1 MFTKACLI
9 FNPTAGQGDPVEELV
24 KIREILEPKLNLDI
38 IPSHKG
44 ISTLELTQ
52 QAISKD
58 AQIILIAG
66 GDGTI
71 SSAAEA
77 LIGIKIPVGIIPRG
91 TVNAF
96 AKALNIPIDIKAAC
110 ETILSGKPRIVD
122 TAICNGKPMIV
133 LTGIGLEADTIK
145 QTNRQLKNHFGMLAF
160 IIAGIQELR
169 KLKIFKTYIETESQI
184 INCQAVAVTI
194 ANTAASTSLLAHGP
208 AGVIADDG
216 LLDVT
221 IFAPRNQNNAFFA
234 AYNLLRSGFTGNAII
249 RDDVQHFRTNYV
261 TVKTEP
267 MQQVSLDGDSL
278 GITNVEINSLPQS
291 FTILVPALS

>member
-160 IIAGIQELR
+160 IIAGIQ
-169 KLKIFKTYIETESQI
+169 
-184 INCQAVAVTI
+184 
-194 ANTAASTSLLAHGP
+194 
-208 AGVIADDG
+208 
-216 LLDVT
+216 
-221 IFAPRNQNNAFFA
+221 
-234 AYNLLRSGFTGNAII
+234 
-249 RDDVQHFRTNYV
+249 
-261 TVKTEP
+261 
-267 MQQVSLDGDSL
+267 
-278 GITNVEINSLPQS
+278 
-291 FTILVPALS
+291 

>member
-24 KIREILEPKLNLDI
+24 KIREVLEPKINLDI

-145 QTNRQLKNHFGMLAF
+145 QTNRKLKNYFGMLAF

-169 KLKIFKTYIETESQI
+169 KLKTFKTCIETESEI

-194 ANTAASTSLLAHGP
+194 ANTAASTSLLAHGS

-221 IFAPRNQNNAFFA
+221 IFAPRNQKNAFFA

-249 RDDVQHFRTNYV
+249 RDDIQHFRTNYV
-261 TVKTEP
+261 KVKTEP

-278 GITNVEINSLPQS
+278 GITNVEINSIPQS
-291 FTILVPALS
+291 LTILVPALS

>member
-24 KIREILEPKLNLDI
+24 KIREVLEPKLNLDI

-96 AKALNIPIDIKAAC
+96 AKALNMPIDIKAAC

-133 LTGIGLEADTIK
+133 LTSIGLEADTIK
-145 QTNRQLKNHFGMLAF
+145 QTNRKLKNYFGMLAF

-169 KLKIFKTYIETESQI
+169 KLKTFKTYIETESKI

-194 ANTAASTSLLAHGP
+194 ANTAASTSLLAHSP

-221 IFAPRNQNNAFFA
+221 VFAPRNQKNAFFA
-234 AYNLLRSGFTGNAII
+234 AYNLLRSGFTSDATI
-249 RDDVQHFRTNYV
+249 RDDIQHFRTNYV
-261 TVKTEP
+261 KVKTEP
-267 MQQVSLDGDSL
+267 LQQVSLDGDSI
-278 GITNVEINSLPQS
+278 GITNVEINCVPQS
-291 FTILVPALS
+291 LTVLVPA